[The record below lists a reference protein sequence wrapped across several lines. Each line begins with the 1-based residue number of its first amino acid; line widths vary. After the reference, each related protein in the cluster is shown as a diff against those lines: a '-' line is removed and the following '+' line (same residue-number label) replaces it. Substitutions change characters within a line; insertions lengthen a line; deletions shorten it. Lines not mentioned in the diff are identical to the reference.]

1 MASVLNT
8 NMPSIN
14 TQRKLSKA
22 QSALDKSLER
32 LSSGLRINT
41 ARDDAAGLAISE
53 RMTAQVRG
61 LTVAT
66 RNANDGVSMAQTA
79 EGALAEM
86 GDILQRIRE
95 LAVQS
100 ANATNS
106 AGDRKS
112 LNDEVNQL
120 VAELNR
126 FANTTEFNGMKLL
139 NGDDPV
145 SAFHV
150 GANSNQTIVAT
161 TTDFR
166 TNKYGSYQIGNATV
180 TSATGP
186 TAAGK
191 GVSISNAVAGK
202 PADGSLQVTGTA
214 VSKDGIMTLNGPN
227 ASGSVSLTVSDSA
240 ADIASKINNQDL
252 TGIKATA
259 KTETMIGFSNGDY
272 TIEISTTNAT
282 SNSAN
287 TATATISFSV
297 PKIGG
302 DTIGSSAEALTD
314 AVNAFNEQSSKTG
327 ITAKLND
334 AKTGIILEN
343 DEGKNINV
351 TLKSTNTIYM
361 GNASNGSAPAV
372 SVKGSTT
379 GTTFTAAGQVT
390 LDSARSYS
398 VTLAASM
405 NIQAGVL
412 SGGSMG
418 NSTAATTYGST
429 LQRVDSLDITTIK
442 GANDA
447 IHICDSAIDAVNA
460 QRAKYGALQNRFEH
474 TISNL
479 QTSHENVS
487 AARSRIQDADYAAET
502 AALSRNQVLQQAA
515 TSMLTQ
521 ANNLPQNI
529 LTLLG

>member
-8 NMPSIN
+8 NMPSLN
-14 TQRKLSKA
+14 TQRHLAKA
-22 QSALDKSLER
+22 QNNLNNSLQR

-41 ARDDAAGLAISE
+41 AKDDAAGLAISQ
-53 RMTAQVRG
+53 RMTAQIRG
-61 LTVAT
+61 LNVAQ

-79 EGALAEM
+79 EGALSEM
-86 GDILQRIRE
+86 GDILQRVRE

-139 NGDDPV
+139 NGDNSV
-145 SAFHV
+145 AAFQI
-150 GANSNQTIVAT
+150 GANANQTITAT

-166 TNKYGSYQIGNATV
+166 TSKYGSYQVGNAT
-180 TSATGP
+180 ATAAGA
-186 TAAGK
+186 TAGK
-191 GVSISNAVAGK
+191 GVSISNAVTSTTANV
-202 PADGSLQVTGTA
+202 SSNLQVTGAA
-214 VSKDGIMTLNGPN
+214 VSVAGTMTLNGPN
-227 ASGSVSLTVSDSA
+227 ASGSVSLSVSDSA
-240 ADIASKINNQDL
+240 ADIASKINSQDL

-259 KTETMIGFSNGDY
+259 KTETMIGFTTGDY

-390 LDSARSYS
+390 LDASRSYS
-398 VTLAASM
+398 VNLAASM

-418 NSTAATTYGST
+418 GGSSVATYGST
-429 LQRVDSLDITTIK
+429 LQRVDSLDITTVK

-447 IHICDSAIDAVNA
+447 IHIVDQAIDSVNA
-460 QRAKYGALQNRFEH
+460 QRAKYGALQNRFES

-479 QTSHENVS
+479 ATSSENVS
-487 AARSRIQDADYAAET
+487 AARSRIQDTDFASET
-502 AALSRNQVLQQAA
+502 ANLSRSQVLQQAA
-515 TSMLTQ
+515 TSMLAQ
-521 ANNLPQNI
+521 ANQLPNNV

>member
-8 NMPSIN
+8 NMPSLN
-14 TQRKLSKA
+14 TQRHLAKA
-22 QSALDKSLER
+22 QNNLNNSLQR

-41 ARDDAAGLAISE
+41 AKDDAAGLAISQ
-53 RMTAQVRG
+53 RMTAQIRG
-61 LTVAT
+61 LNVAQ

-79 EGALAEM
+79 EGALSEM
-86 GDILQRIRE
+86 GDILQRVRE

-139 NGDDPV
+139 NGDNSV
-145 SAFHV
+145 AAFQI
-150 GANSNQTIVAT
+150 GANANQTITAT

-166 TNKYGSYQIGNATV
+166 TNKYGSYQVGNATA
-180 TSATGP
+180 TSSGAT
-186 TAAGK
+186 AGK
-191 GVSISNAVAGK
+191 GVSISNAVNGD
-202 PADGSLQVTGTA
+202 PSSSLQVTGAA
-214 VSKDGIMTLNGPN
+214 VSAAGTMTLNGPN
-227 ASGSVSLTVSDSA
+227 ASGSVSLTASDSA
-240 ADIASKINNQDL
+240 ADIASKINSQDL

-259 KTETMIGFSNGDY
+259 RTETMIGFTTGNY

-282 SNSAN
+282 STSAN
-287 TATATISFSV
+287 TETAKISFTI
-297 PKIGG
+297 PEIGGAKIGN
-302 DTIGSSAEALTD
+302 SAEALTD

-334 AKTGIILEN
+334 SKTAIILEN

-351 TLKSTNTIYM
+351 TLKSTANTIYM
-361 GNASNGSAPAV
+361 GNQSTGVSAAISASGA
-372 SVKGSTT
+372 K
-379 GTTFTAAGQVT
+379 TFTAAGQVT
-390 LDSARSYS
+390 LDASRSYS
-398 VTLAASM
+398 VATSTGLKV
-405 NIQAGVL
+405 QAGVL
-412 SGGSMG
+412 SGGSAG
-418 NSTAATTYGST
+418 GGATIASE
-429 LQRVDSLDITTIK
+429 LQRVDSLDITTVK

-447 IHICDSAIDAVNA
+447 IHIVDQAIDSVNA
-460 QRAKYGALQNRFEH
+460 QRAKYGALQNRFES

-479 QTSHENVS
+479 ATSSENVS
-487 AARSRIQDADYAAET
+487 AARSRIQDTDFASET
-502 AALSRNQVLQQAA
+502 ANLSRSQVLQQAA
-515 TSMLTQ
+515 TSMLAQ
-521 ANNLPQNI
+521 ANQLPNNV

>member
-180 TSATGP
+180 TAANAG
-186 TAAGK
+186 AGK
-191 GVSISNAVAGK
+191 GVSISNAVAGTN
-202 PADGSLQVTGTA
+202 AAANSSIQVTGAA
-214 VSKDGIMTLNGPN
+214 VSKPGKMTLNGPN
-227 ASGSVSLTVSDSA
+227 ASGSVELTTADSA
-240 ADIASKINNQDL
+240 ADIASKINSQDL

-259 KTETMIGFSNGDY
+259 RTETMIGFTTGDY

-287 TATATISFSV
+287 TETATISFSV
-297 PKIGG
+297 PKIGNS
-302 DTIGSSAEALTD
+302 DIGQSAEALTD

-351 TLKSTNTIYM
+351 TLKSSNTIYM
-361 GNASNGSAPAV
+361 GNASNGSAAAV
-372 SVKGSTT
+372 SLAGTT
-379 GTTFTAAGQVT
+379 SGKTFTAAGQVT
-390 LDSARSYS
+390 LDSSRSYS
-398 VTLAASM
+398 VNLAASV

-418 NSTAATTYGST
+418 STSVTTYGST
-429 LQRVDSLDITTIK
+429 LQRVDSLDITTVK

-447 IHICDSAIDAVNA
+447 IHIVDQAIDSVNA
-460 QRAKYGALQNRFEH
+460 QRAKYGALQNRFES

-479 QTSHENVS
+479 ATSSENVS
-487 AARSRIQDADYAAET
+487 AARSRIQDTDFASET
-502 AALSRNQVLQQAA
+502 ANLSRSQVLQQAA
-515 TSMLTQ
+515 TSMLAQ
-521 ANNLPQNI
+521 ANQLPNNV

>member
-8 NMPSIN
+8 NMPSLN
-14 TQRKLSKA
+14 TQRHLAKA
-22 QSALDKSLER
+22 QNNLNNSLQR

-41 ARDDAAGLAISE
+41 AKDDAAGLAISQ
-53 RMTAQVRG
+53 RMTAQIRG
-61 LTVAT
+61 LNVAQ

-79 EGALAEM
+79 EGALSEM
-86 GDILQRIRE
+86 GDILQRVRE

-139 NGDDPV
+139 NGDNSV
-145 SAFHV
+145 AAFQI
-150 GANSNQTIVAT
+150 GANANQTITAT

-166 TNKYGSYQIGNATV
+166 TNKYGSYQVGNATV
-180 TSATGP
+180 TAGTGV
-186 TAAGK
+186 GK
-191 GVSISNAVAGK
+191 GVSISNAVTGA
-202 PADGSLQVTGTA
+202 PSSSLQVTGAA
-214 VSKDGIMTLNGPN
+214 VSAAGTMTLNGPN
-227 ASGSVSLTVSDSA
+227 ASGTVSLTVSDSA
-240 ADIASKINNQDL
+240 ADIASKINSQDL

-259 KTETMIGFSNGDY
+259 RTETMIGFSSTGDY
-272 TIEISTTNAT
+272 TIDISTTNAT

-287 TATATISFSV
+287 TETATISFSV
-297 PKIGG
+297 RG
-302 DTIGSSAEALTD
+302 TLSSAEALTD

-351 TLKSTNTIYM
+351 TLKSTNTIHM
-361 GNASNGSAPAV
+361 GNTADGASAV
-372 SVKGSTT
+372 SVAGTT
-379 GTTFTAAGQVT
+379 SGKTFTAAGQVT
-390 LDSARSYS
+390 LDASRSYS
-398 VTLAASM
+398 ITKDTSAA
-405 NIQAGVL
+405 IQAGVL
-412 SGGSMG
+412 SGGSI
-418 NSTAATTYGST
+418 AATDKLIGSE
-429 LQRVDSLDITTIK
+429 LQRVDSLDITTVK

-447 IHICDSAIDAVNA
+447 IHIVDQAIDSVNA
-460 QRAKYGALQNRFEH
+460 QRAKYGALQNRFES

-479 QTSHENVS
+479 ATSSENVS
-487 AARSRIQDADYAAET
+487 AARSRIQDTDFASET
-502 AALSRNQVLQQAA
+502 ANLSRSQVLQQAA
-515 TSMLTQ
+515 TSMLAQ
-521 ANNLPQNI
+521 ANQLPNNV

>member
-8 NMPSIN
+8 NMPSLN
-14 TQRKLSKA
+14 TQRHLAKA
-22 QSALDKSLER
+22 QNNLNNSLQR

-41 ARDDAAGLAISE
+41 AKDDAAGLAISQ
-53 RMTAQVRG
+53 RMTAQIRG
-61 LTVAT
+61 LNVAQ

-79 EGALAEM
+79 EGALSEM
-86 GDILQRIRE
+86 GDILQRVRE

-139 NGDDPV
+139 NGDNSV
-145 SAFHV
+145 AAFQI
-150 GANSNQTIVAT
+150 GANANQTITAT

-166 TNKYGSYQIGNATV
+166 TNKYGSYQVGNATV
-180 TSATGP
+180 TSSGAT
-186 TAAGK
+186 AGK
-191 GVSISNAVAGK
+191 GVSISNAVSGSASS
-202 PADGSLQVTGTA
+202 SLQVTGAA
-214 VSKDGIMTLNGPN
+214 VSVGGTMTLNGPN
-227 ASGSVSLTVSDSA
+227 ASGTVSLTVSDSA
-240 ADIASKINNQDL
+240 ADIASKINSQDL

-259 KTETMIGFSNGDY
+259 RTETMIGFSTGDY
-272 TIEISTTNAT
+272 TIEISTTNAN

-287 TATATISFSV
+287 TETATISFSV
-297 PKIGG
+297 LGTPGV
-302 DTIGSSAEALTD
+302 GSSAEALTD

-351 TLKSTNTIYM
+351 TLKSSNTIYM
-361 GNASNGSAPAV
+361 GNASNGSAAV
-372 SVKGSTT
+372 INGAGTT
-379 GTTFTAAGQVT
+379 SGKTFTAAGQVT
-390 LDSARSYS
+390 LDSSRSYS
-398 VTLAASM
+398 VNLAASI
-405 NIQAGVL
+405 NVQAGVL

-418 NSTAATTYGST
+418 GNAATTYGST
-429 LQRVDSLDITTIK
+429 LQRVDSLDITTVK

-447 IHICDSAIDAVNA
+447 IHIVDQAIDSVNA
-460 QRAKYGALQNRFEH
+460 QRAKYGALQNRFES

-479 QTSHENVS
+479 ATSSENVS
-487 AARSRIQDADYAAET
+487 AARSRIQDTDFASET
-502 AALSRNQVLQQAA
+502 ANLSRSQVLQQAA
-515 TSMLTQ
+515 TSMLAQ
-521 ANNLPQNI
+521 ANQLPNNV

>member
-8 NMPSIN
+8 NMPSLN
-14 TQRKLSKA
+14 TQRQLAKA
-22 QSALDKSLER
+22 QNNLNNSLQR

-41 ARDDAAGLAISE
+41 AKDDAAGLAISQ
-53 RMTAQVRG
+53 RMTAQIRG
-61 LTVAT
+61 LNVAQ

-79 EGALAEM
+79 EGALSEM
-86 GDILQRIRE
+86 GDILQRVRE

-126 FANTTEFNGMKLL
+126 FANTTEFNGTKLL
-139 NGDDPV
+139 NGDNSV
-145 SAFHV
+145 AAFQI
-150 GANSNQTIVAT
+150 GANANQTITAT

-166 TNKYGSYQIGNATV
+166 TNKYGSYQVGNAT
-180 TSATGP
+180 ATAAGA
-186 TAAGK
+186 TAGK
-191 GVSISNAVAGK
+191 GVSISNAVTGA
-202 PADGSLQVTGTA
+202 PSSSLQVTGAA
-214 VSKDGIMTLNGPN
+214 VSKEGTMTLNGPN

-240 ADIASKINNQDL
+240 ADIASKINSQDL
-252 TGIKATA
+252 TGVKATA
-259 KTETMIGFSNGDY
+259 RTETMINFTTGNYVID
-272 TIEISTTNAT
+272 ISTTNAT
-282 SNSAN
+282 SNSSN
-287 TATATISFSV
+287 TAVESISFEVKGTAS
-297 PKIGG
+297 
-302 DTIGSSAEALTD
+302 TAEALTD

-327 ITAKLND
+327 ITAKLNES
-334 AKTGIILEN
+334 KTAIILEN

-361 GNASNGSAPAV
+361 GNASNGSAAAV
-372 SVKGSTT
+372 SVQGTTT
-379 GTTFTAAGQVT
+379 GKTFTAAGQVT
-390 LDSARSYS
+390 LDASRSYS
-398 VTLAASM
+398 FDLAAST

-418 NSTAATTYGST
+418 GTSATTYGST
-429 LQRVDSLDITTIK
+429 LQRVDSLDITTVK

-447 IHICDSAIDAVNA
+447 IHIVDQAIDSVNA
-460 QRAKYGALQNRFEH
+460 QRAKYGALQNRFES

-479 QTSHENVS
+479 ATSSENVS
-487 AARSRIQDADYAAET
+487 AARSRIQDTDFASET
-502 AALSRNQVLQQAA
+502 ANLSRSQVLQQAA
-515 TSMLTQ
+515 TSMLAQ
-521 ANNLPQNI
+521 ANQLPNNV

>member
-8 NMPSIN
+8 NMPSLN
-14 TQRKLSKA
+14 TQRHLAKA
-22 QSALDKSLER
+22 QNNLNNSLQR

-41 ARDDAAGLAISE
+41 AKDDAAGLAISQ
-53 RMTAQVRG
+53 RMTAQIRG
-61 LTVAT
+61 LNVAQ

-79 EGALAEM
+79 EGALSEM
-86 GDILQRIRE
+86 GDILQRVRE

-139 NGDDPV
+139 NGDNSV
-145 SAFHV
+145 AAFQI
-150 GANSNQTIVAT
+150 GANANQTITAT

-166 TNKYGSYQIGNATV
+166 TNKYGSYQVGNAT
-180 TSATGP
+180 ATAAG
-186 TAAGK
+186 AGAGK
-191 GVSISNAVAGK
+191 GVSISNAVTGA
-202 PADGSLQVTGTA
+202 PSSSLQVTGAA
-214 VSKDGIMTLNGPN
+214 VSVGGTMTLNGPN
-227 ASGSVSLTVSDSA
+227 ASGTVSLTTADSA
-240 ADIASKINNQDL
+240 ADIASKINSQDL

-259 KTETMIGFSNGDY
+259 RTETMIGFTTGDY

-287 TATATISFSV
+287 TETATISFSV
-297 PKIGG
+297 LGTP
-302 DTIGSSAEALTD
+302 SSAEALTD

-334 AKTGIILEN
+334 AKTAIILEN

-361 GNASNGSAPAV
+361 GNKSDGNASAI
-372 SVKGSTT
+372 SVQGSTT
-379 GTTFTAAGQVT
+379 GKTFTAAGQVT
-390 LDSARSYS
+390 LDSSRSYS
-398 VTLAASM
+398 LTLAAST
-405 NIQAGVL
+405 NIQTGVL
-412 SGGSMG
+412 GDSAMTAGS
-418 NSTAATTYGST
+418 SATTYGST
-429 LQRVDSLDITTIK
+429 LQRVDSLDITTVK

-447 IHICDSAIDAVNA
+447 IHIVDQAIDSVNA
-460 QRAKYGALQNRFEH
+460 QRAKYGALQNRFES

-479 QTSHENVS
+479 ATSSENVS
-487 AARSRIQDADYAAET
+487 AARSRIQDTDFASET
-502 AALSRNQVLQQAA
+502 ANLSRSQVLQQAA
-515 TSMLTQ
+515 TSMLAQ
-521 ANNLPQNI
+521 ANQLPNNV

>member
-166 TNKYGSYQIGNATV
+166 TDKYGSYQIGNATV
-180 TSATGP
+180 TAAAGATDV
-186 TAAGK
+186 GK
-191 GVSISNAVAGK
+191 GVSISNAVAGSS
-202 PADGSLQVTGTA
+202 DLLQVTGAA
-214 VSKDGIMTLNGPN
+214 VSKPGVMTLNGPN
-227 ASGSVSLTVSDSA
+227 ASGSVSLTTADSA
-240 ADIASKINNQDL
+240 ADIASKINSQDL

-259 KTETMIGFSNGDY
+259 RTETMIGFTTGNY

-282 SNSAN
+282 STSAN
-287 TATATISFSV
+287 TETAKISFTI
-297 PKIGG
+297 PEIGGAKIGN
-302 DTIGSSAEALTD
+302 SAEALTD

-334 AKTGIILEN
+334 AKTAIILEN

-351 TLKSTNTIYM
+351 TFQGGNTIYM
-361 GNASNGSAPAV
+361 GNASTGQSALV
-372 SVKGSTT
+372 VKDSAAK
-379 GTTFTAAGQVT
+379 TFTAAGQVT

-412 SGGSMG
+412 GDGAI
-418 NSTAATTYGST
+418 TAGTYGAT

>member
-8 NMPSIN
+8 NMPSLN
-14 TQRKLSKA
+14 TQRHLAKA
-22 QSALDKSLER
+22 QNNLNNSLQR

-41 ARDDAAGLAISE
+41 AKDDAAGLAISQ
-53 RMTAQVRG
+53 RMTAQIRG
-61 LTVAT
+61 LNVAQ

-79 EGALAEM
+79 EGALSEM
-86 GDILQRIRE
+86 GDILQRVRE

-139 NGDDPV
+139 NGDNSV
-145 SAFHV
+145 AAFQI
-150 GANSNQTIVAT
+150 GANANQTITAT

-166 TNKYGSYQIGNATV
+166 TNKYGSYQIGNATA
-180 TSATGP
+180 TSSGAT
-186 TAAGK
+186 AGK
-191 GVSISNAVAGK
+191 GVSISNAVNGATSS
-202 PADGSLQVTGTA
+202 SLQVTGAA
-214 VSKDGIMTLNGPN
+214 VSVAGTMTLNGPN

-240 ADIASKINNQDL
+240 ADIASKINSQDL

-259 KTETMIGFSNGDY
+259 RTETMIGFSTGDY

-297 PKIGG
+297 FGTPN
-302 DTIGSSAEALTD
+302 IGSSAEALTD

-351 TLKSTNTIYM
+351 TLKSSNTIYM

-372 SVKGSTT
+372 SVAGSTS
-379 GTTFTAAGQVT
+379 GKTFTAAGQVT
-390 LDSARSYS
+390 LDSSRSYS
-398 VTLAASM
+398 VNLAASI
-405 NIQAGVL
+405 NVQAGVL

-418 NSTAATTYGST
+418 GNAATTYGST
-429 LQRVDSLDITTIK
+429 LQRVDSLDITTVK

-447 IHICDSAIDAVNA
+447 IHIVDQAIDSVNA
-460 QRAKYGALQNRFEH
+460 QRAKYGALQNRFES

-479 QTSHENVS
+479 ATSSENVS
-487 AARSRIQDADYAAET
+487 AARSRIQDTDFASET
-502 AALSRNQVLQQAA
+502 ANLSRSQVLQQAA
-515 TSMLTQ
+515 TSMLAQ
-521 ANNLPQNI
+521 ANQLPNNV

>member
-240 ADIASKINNQDL
+240 ADIASKINSQDL

-259 KTETMIGFSNGDY
+259 RTETMIGFSTGDY

-282 SNSAN
+282 STSAN
-287 TATATISFSV
+287 TATAKISFSV
-297 PKIGG
+297 PLIGK
-302 DTIGSSAEALTD
+302 DSVGSSAEALTD

-334 AKTGIILEN
+334 AKTAIILEN

-351 TLKSTNTIYM
+351 TFQGGNTIYM
-361 GNASNGSAPAV
+361 GNVSTGQAEVVKASTA
-372 SVKGSTT
+372 K
-379 GTTFTAAGQVT
+379 TFTAAGQVT

-398 VTLAASM
+398 LTLATSM

>member
-8 NMPSIN
+8 NMPSLN
-14 TQRKLSKA
+14 TQRHLAKA
-22 QSALDKSLER
+22 QNNLNNSLQR

-41 ARDDAAGLAISE
+41 AKDDAAGLAISQ
-53 RMTAQVRG
+53 RMTAQIRG
-61 LTVAT
+61 LNVAQ

-79 EGALAEM
+79 EGALSEM
-86 GDILQRIRE
+86 GDILQRVRE

-139 NGDDPV
+139 NGDNSV
-145 SAFHV
+145 AAFQI
-150 GANSNQTIVAT
+150 GANANQTITAT

-166 TNKYGSYQIGNATV
+166 TNKYGSYQVGNAT
-180 TSATGP
+180 ATAAGA
-186 TAAGK
+186 TAGK
-191 GVSISNAVAGK
+191 GVSISNAVTGATSS
-202 PADGSLQVTGTA
+202 SLQVTGA
-214 VSKDGIMTLNGPN
+214 VVSAAGTMTLNGPN

-240 ADIASKINNQDL
+240 
-252 TGIKATA
+252 ATA

-297 PKIGG
+297 PKIGA
-302 DTIGSSAEALTD
+302 DAVGSSAEALTD

-334 AKTGIILEN
+334 AKTAIILEN

-372 SVKGSTT
+372 SVAGTTT
-379 GTTFTAAGQVT
+379 GKTFTAAGQVT
-390 LDSARSYS
+390 LDASRSYS
-398 VTLAASM
+398 ITKDTSAA
-405 NIQAGVL
+405 IQAGVL
-412 SGGSMG
+412 SGGSI
-418 NSTAATTYGST
+418 AATDKLIGST
-429 LQRVDSLDITTIK
+429 LQRVDSLDITTVK

-447 IHICDSAIDAVNA
+447 IHIVDQAIDSVNA
-460 QRAKYGALQNRFEH
+460 QRAKYGALQNRFES

-479 QTSHENVS
+479 ATSSENVS
-487 AARSRIQDADYAAET
+487 AARSRIQDTDFASET
-502 AALSRNQVLQQAA
+502 ANLSRSQVLQQAA
-515 TSMLTQ
+515 TSMLAQ
-521 ANNLPQNI
+521 ANQLPNNV

>member
-8 NMPSIN
+8 NMPSLN
-14 TQRKLSKA
+14 TQRHLAKA
-22 QSALDKSLER
+22 QNNLNNSLQR

-41 ARDDAAGLAISE
+41 AKDDAAGLAISQ
-53 RMTAQVRG
+53 RMTAQIRG
-61 LTVAT
+61 LNVAQ

-79 EGALAEM
+79 EGALSEM
-86 GDILQRIRE
+86 GDILQRVRE

-139 NGDDPV
+139 NGDNSV
-145 SAFHV
+145 AAFQI
-150 GANSNQTIVAT
+150 GANANQTITAT

-166 TNKYGSYQIGNATV
+166 TNKYGSYQIGNATA
-180 TSATGP
+180 TSSGAT
-186 TAAGK
+186 AGK
-191 GVSISNAVAGK
+191 GVSISNAVNGATSS
-202 PADGSLQVTGTA
+202 SLQVTGAA
-214 VSKDGIMTLNGPN
+214 VSVAGTMTLNGPN

-240 ADIASKINNQDL
+240 ADIASKINSQDL

-259 KTETMIGFSNGDY
+259 RTETMIGFSTGDY

-287 TATATISFSV
+287 TETATISFSV
-297 PKIGG
+297 FGTPN
-302 DTIGSSAEALTD
+302 IGSSAEALTD

-351 TLKSTNTIYM
+351 TLKSSNTIYM

-372 SVKGSTT
+372 SVAGSTS
-379 GTTFTAAGQVT
+379 GKTFTAAGQVT
-390 LDSARSYS
+390 LDSSRSYS
-398 VTLAASM
+398 VNLAASI
-405 NIQAGVL
+405 NVQAGVL

-418 NSTAATTYGST
+418 GNAATTYGST
-429 LQRVDSLDITTIK
+429 LQRVDSLDITTVK

-447 IHICDSAIDAVNA
+447 IHIVDQAIDSVNA
-460 QRAKYGALQNRFEH
+460 QRAKYGALQNRFES

-479 QTSHENVS
+479 ATSSENVS
-487 AARSRIQDADYAAET
+487 AARSRIQDTDFASET
-502 AALSRNQVLQQAA
+502 ANLSRSQVLQQAA
-515 TSMLTQ
+515 TSMLAQ
-521 ANNLPQNI
+521 ANQLPNNV

>member
-8 NMPSIN
+8 NMPSLN
-14 TQRKLSKA
+14 TQRHLAKA
-22 QSALDKSLER
+22 QNNLNNSLQR

-41 ARDDAAGLAISE
+41 AKDDAAGLAISQ
-53 RMTAQVRG
+53 RMTAQIRG
-61 LTVAT
+61 LNVAQ

-79 EGALAEM
+79 EGALSEM
-86 GDILQRIRE
+86 GDILQRVRE

-139 NGDDPV
+139 NGDNSV
-145 SAFHV
+145 AAFQI
-150 GANSNQTIVAT
+150 GANANQTITAT

-166 TNKYGSYQIGNATV
+166 TNKYGSYQVGNATV
-180 TSATGP
+180 TSSGAT
-186 TAAGK
+186 AGK
-191 GVSISNAVAGK
+191 GVSISNAVASS
-202 PADGSLQVTGTA
+202 ASLQVTGAA
-214 VSKDGIMTLNGPN
+214 VSAAGTMTLNGPN
-227 ASGSVSLTVSDSA
+227 ASGSVSLTASDSA
-240 ADIASKINNQDL
+240 ADIASKINSQDL

-259 KTETMIGFSNGDY
+259 RTETMIGFTNGDY

-287 TATATISFSV
+287 TETATISFSV
-297 PKIGG
+297 PVIGK
-302 DTIGSSAEALTD
+302 DPVGSSAEALTD

-334 AKTGIILEN
+334 TKTGIILEN

-351 TLKSTNTIYM
+351 TLKNTNTIYM
-361 GNASNGSAPAV
+361 GNVSTGQAAAV
-372 SVKGSTT
+372 SLAGTT
-379 GTTFTAAGQVT
+379 SGKTFTAAGQVT
-390 LDSARSYS
+390 LDSSRSYS
-398 VTLAASM
+398 VATSSGLKV
-405 NIQAGVL
+405 QAGVL
-412 SGGSMG
+412 SGGSTG
-418 NSTAATTYGST
+418 TGAIIASE
-429 LQRVDSLDITTIK
+429 LQRVDSLDITTVK

-447 IHICDSAIDAVNA
+447 IHIVDQAIDSVNA
-460 QRAKYGALQNRFEH
+460 QRAKYGALQNRFES

-479 QTSHENVS
+479 ATSSENVS
-487 AARSRIQDADYAAET
+487 AARSRIQDTDFASET
-502 AALSRNQVLQQAA
+502 ANLSRSQVLQQAA
-515 TSMLTQ
+515 TSMLAQ
-521 ANNLPQNI
+521 ANQLPNNV

>member
-8 NMPSIN
+8 NMPSLN
-14 TQRKLSKA
+14 TQRHLAKA
-22 QSALDKSLER
+22 QNNLNNSLQR

-41 ARDDAAGLAISE
+41 AKDDAAGLAISQ
-53 RMTAQVRG
+53 RMTAQIRG
-61 LTVAT
+61 LNVAQ

-79 EGALAEM
+79 EGALSEM
-86 GDILQRIRE
+86 GDILQRVRE

-139 NGDDPV
+139 NGDNSV
-145 SAFHV
+145 AAFQI
-150 GANSNQTIVAT
+150 GANANQTITAT

-166 TNKYGSYQIGNATV
+166 TNKYGSYQVGNAT
-180 TSATGP
+180 ATAAAA
-186 TAAGK
+186 TAGK
-191 GVSISNAVAGK
+191 GVSISHAVAGSTSS
-202 PADGSLQVTGTA
+202 SLQVTGAA
-214 VSKDGIMTLNGPN
+214 VSAAGTMTLNGPN
-227 ASGSVSLTVSDSA
+227 ASGSVSLSVSDSA
-240 ADIASKINNQDL
+240 ADIASKINSQDL

-259 KTETMIGFSNGDY
+259 RTETMIGFTTGDY
-272 TIEISTTNAT
+272 VVEISTTNAT

-287 TATATISFSV
+287 TETATISFSV
-297 PKIGG
+297 FGTPGV
-302 DTIGSSAEALTD
+302 GSSAEALTD

-351 TLKSTNTIYM
+351 TLKSSNTIYM

-372 SVKGSTT
+372 SVAGTT
-379 GTTFTAAGQVT
+379 SGKTFTAAGQVT
-390 LDSARSYS
+390 LDASRSYS
-398 VTLAASM
+398 ITKDTSAV
-405 NIQAGVL
+405 IQAGVL
-412 SGGSMG
+412 SGGSI
-418 NSTAATTYGST
+418 AATDKVIGST
-429 LQRVDSLDITTIK
+429 LQRVDSLDITTVK

-447 IHICDSAIDAVNA
+447 IHIVDQAIDSVNA
-460 QRAKYGALQNRFEH
+460 QRAKYGALQNRFES

-479 QTSHENVS
+479 ATSSENVS
-487 AARSRIQDADYAAET
+487 AARSRIQDTDFASET
-502 AALSRNQVLQQAA
+502 ANLSRSQVLQQAA
-515 TSMLTQ
+515 TSMLAQ
-521 ANNLPQNI
+521 ANQLPNNV

>member
-8 NMPSIN
+8 NMPSLN
-14 TQRKLSKA
+14 TQRHLAKA
-22 QSALDKSLER
+22 QNNLNNSLQR

-41 ARDDAAGLAISE
+41 AKDDAAGLAISQ
-53 RMTAQVRG
+53 RMTAQIRG
-61 LTVAT
+61 LNVAQ

-79 EGALAEM
+79 EGALSEM
-86 GDILQRIRE
+86 GDILQRVRE

-139 NGDDPV
+139 NGDNSV
-145 SAFHV
+145 AAFQI
-150 GANSNQTIVAT
+150 GANANQTITAT

-166 TNKYGSYQIGNATV
+166 TNKYGSYQVGNATV
-180 TSATGP
+180 TSSGAT
-186 TAAGK
+186 AGK
-191 GVSISNAVAGK
+191 GVSISNAVTGA
-202 PADGSLQVTGTA
+202 SSLLQVTGAA
-214 VSKDGIMTLNGPN
+214 VSKEGIMTLNGPN

-240 ADIASKINNQDL
+240 ADIASKINSQDL

-259 KTETMIGFSNGDY
+259 RTETMIGFSTGDY
-272 TIEISTTNAT
+272 VIEISTTNAT
-282 SNSAN
+282 STSAN
-287 TATATISFSV
+287 TETAKISFSV
-297 PKIGG
+297 PKIGT
-302 DTIGSSAEALTD
+302 DAIGSSAEALTD

-334 AKTGIILEN
+334 AKTAIILEN

-351 TLKSTNTIYM
+351 TFQGSNTIYM
-361 GNASNGSAPAV
+361 GNASTGYSA
-372 SVKGSTT
+372 SVNASSAK
-379 GTTFTAAGQVT
+379 TFTAAGQVT
-390 LDSARSYS
+390 LDASRSYS
-398 VTLAASM
+398 IATSSSLNV
-405 NIQAGVL
+405 QAGVL
-412 SGGSMG
+412 SGGSTG
-418 NSTAATTYGST
+418 TGAIIASE
-429 LQRVDSLDITTIK
+429 LQRVDSLDITTVK

-447 IHICDSAIDAVNA
+447 IHIVDQAIDSVNA
-460 QRAKYGALQNRFEH
+460 QRAKYGALQNRFES

-479 QTSHENVS
+479 ATSSENVS
-487 AARSRIQDADYAAET
+487 AARSRIQDTDFASET
-502 AALSRNQVLQQAA
+502 ANLSRSQVLQQAA
-515 TSMLTQ
+515 TSMLAQ
-521 ANNLPQNI
+521 ANQLPNNV

>member
-8 NMPSIN
+8 NMPSLN
-14 TQRKLSKA
+14 TQRHLAKA
-22 QSALDKSLER
+22 QNNLNNSLQR

-41 ARDDAAGLAISE
+41 AKDDAAGLAISQ
-53 RMTAQVRG
+53 RMTAQIRG
-61 LTVAT
+61 LNVAQ

-79 EGALAEM
+79 EGALSEM
-86 GDILQRIRE
+86 GDILQRVRE

-139 NGDDPV
+139 NGDNSV
-145 SAFHV
+145 AAFQI
-150 GANSNQTIVAT
+150 GANANQTITAT

-166 TNKYGSYQIGNATV
+166 TNKYGSYQVGNATV
-180 TSATGP
+180 TAGTGV
-186 TAAGK
+186 GK
-191 GVSISNAVAGK
+191 GVSISNAVTGATSS
-202 PADGSLQVTGTA
+202 SLQVTGA
-214 VSKDGIMTLNGPN
+214 VVSAAGTMTLNGPN
-227 ASGSVSLTVSDSA
+227 ASGTVALTVSDSA
-240 ADIASKINNQDL
+240 ADIASKINSQDL

-259 KTETMIGFSNGDY
+259 RTETMIGFSTGDY
-272 TIEISTTNAT
+272 TIDISTTNAT

-287 TATATISFSV
+287 TETATISFSV
-297 PKIGG
+297 RGTP
-302 DTIGSSAEALTD
+302 SSAEALTD

-351 TLKSTNTIYM
+351 TLKSTNTIHM
-361 GNASNGSAPAV
+361 GNTVDGSSAV
-372 SVKGSTT
+372 SVAGTTT
-379 GTTFTAAGQVT
+379 GKTFTAAGQVT
-390 LDSARSYS
+390 LDSSRSYS
-398 VTLAASM
+398 VNLAASI
-405 NIQAGVL
+405 NVQAGVL

-418 NSTAATTYGST
+418 GNAATTYGST
-429 LQRVDSLDITTIK
+429 LQRVDSLDITTVK

-447 IHICDSAIDAVNA
+447 IHIVDQAIDSVNA
-460 QRAKYGALQNRFEH
+460 QRAKYGALQNRFES

-479 QTSHENVS
+479 ATSSENVS
-487 AARSRIQDADYAAET
+487 AARSRIQDTDFASET
-502 AALSRNQVLQQAA
+502 ANLSRSQVLQQAA
-515 TSMLTQ
+515 TSMLAQ
-521 ANNLPQNI
+521 ANQLPNNV

>member
-8 NMPSIN
+8 NMPSLN
-14 TQRKLSKA
+14 TQRHLAKA
-22 QSALDKSLER
+22 QNNLNNSLQR

-41 ARDDAAGLAISE
+41 AKDDAAGLAISQ
-53 RMTAQVRG
+53 RMTAQIRG
-61 LTVAT
+61 LNVAQ

-79 EGALAEM
+79 EGALSEM
-86 GDILQRIRE
+86 GDILQRVRE

-139 NGDDPV
+139 NGDNSV
-145 SAFHV
+145 AAFQI
-150 GANSNQTIVAT
+150 GANANQTITAT

-166 TNKYGSYQIGNATV
+166 TNKYGSYQVGNSTAT
-180 TSATGP
+180 AGTG
-186 TAAGK
+186 AGK
-191 GVSISNAVAGK
+191 GVSISNAVSGTA
-202 PADGSLQVTGTA
+202 SSNLQVTGAA
-214 VSKDGIMTLNGPN
+214 VSVAGTMTLNGPN
-227 ASGSVSLTVSDSA
+227 ASGSVSLTTADSA

-259 KTETMIGFSNGDY
+259 RTETMIGFTTGDY

-351 TLKSTNTIYM
+351 TLKSTANTIYM
-361 GNASNGSAPAV
+361 GNQSTGATAAISAKGATNGA
-372 SVKGSTT
+372 
-379 GTTFTAAGQVT
+379 TFTAAGQVT
-390 LDSARSYS
+390 LDASRSYS
-398 VTLAASM
+398 VATSSGL
-405 NIQAGVL
+405 NVQAGVL
-412 SGGSMG
+412 SGGSTG
-418 NSTAATTYGST
+418 TGVTIGSE
-429 LQRVDSLDITTIK
+429 LQRVDSLDISTVK

-447 IHICDSAIDAVNA
+447 IHIVDQAIDSVNA
-460 QRAKYGALQNRFEH
+460 QRAKYGALQNRFES

-479 QTSHENVS
+479 ATSSENVS
-487 AARSRIQDADYAAET
+487 AARSRIQDTDFASET
-502 AALSRNQVLQQAA
+502 ANLSRSQVLQQAA
-515 TSMLTQ
+515 TSMLAQ
-521 ANNLPQNI
+521 ANQLPNNV

>member
-166 TNKYGSYQIGNATV
+166 TNKYGSYQIGNATA
-180 TSATGP
+180 TSSGAT
-186 TAAGK
+186 AGK

-240 ADIASKINNQDL
+240 ADIASKINSQDL

-287 TATATISFSV
+287 TETATISFSV
-297 PKIGG
+297 RGTP
-302 DTIGSSAEALTD
+302 SSAEALTD

-372 SVKGSTT
+372 SVAGTTT
-379 GTTFTAAGQVT
+379 GKTFTAAGQVT

-418 NSTAATTYGST
+418 AGTYGST

>member
-166 TNKYGSYQIGNATV
+166 TSKYGSYQLGNATV
-180 TSATGP
+180 T
-186 TAAGK
+186 AANAGVGK
-191 GVSISNAVAGK
+191 GVSISNAVTGATSS
-202 PADGSLQVTGTA
+202 SLQVTGA
-214 VSKDGIMTLNGPN
+214 VVSAAGTMTLNGPN
-227 ASGSVSLTVSDSA
+227 ASGTVALTVSDSA
-240 ADIASKINNQDL
+240 ADIASKINSQDL

-287 TATATISFSV
+287 TETATISFSV
-297 PKIGG
+297 FGTPN
-302 DTIGSSAEALTD
+302 IGSSAEALTD

-351 TLKSTNTIYM
+351 TLKSSNTIYM
-361 GNASNGSAPAV
+361 GNASNGSAAV
-372 SVKGSTT
+372 INGT
-379 GTTFTAAGQVT
+379 GTTSGKTFTAAGQVT
-390 LDSARSYS
+390 LDSSRSYS
-398 VTLAASM
+398 VNLAASV
-405 NIQAGVL
+405 NIQTGVL

-418 NSTAATTYGST
+418 GSSATTYGST
-429 LQRVDSLDITTIK
+429 LQRVDSLDITTVK

-447 IHICDSAIDAVNA
+447 IHIVDQAIDSVNA
-460 QRAKYGALQNRFEH
+460 QRAKYGALQNRFES

-479 QTSHENVS
+479 ATSSENVS
-487 AARSRIQDADYAAET
+487 AARSRIQDTDFASET
-502 AALSRNQVLQQAA
+502 ANLSRSQVLQQAA
-515 TSMLTQ
+515 TSMLAQ
-521 ANNLPQNI
+521 ANQLPNNV

>member
-8 NMPSIN
+8 NMPSLN
-14 TQRKLSKA
+14 TQRHLAKA
-22 QSALDKSLER
+22 QNNLNNSLQR

-41 ARDDAAGLAISE
+41 AKDDAAGLAISQ
-53 RMTAQVRG
+53 RMTAQIRG
-61 LTVAT
+61 LNVAQ

-79 EGALAEM
+79 EGALSEM
-86 GDILQRIRE
+86 GDILQRVRE

-139 NGDDPV
+139 NGDNSV
-145 SAFHV
+145 AAFQI
-150 GANSNQTIVAT
+150 GANANQTITAT

-166 TNKYGSYQIGNATV
+166 TNKYGSYQVGNATV
-180 TSATGP
+180 TSSGAT
-186 TAAGK
+186 AGK
-191 GVSISNAVAGK
+191 GVSISNAVSGSASS
-202 PADGSLQVTGTA
+202 SLQVTGAA
-214 VSKDGIMTLNGPN
+214 VSAAGTMTLNGPN
-227 ASGSVSLTVSDSA
+227 ASGTVSLTVSDSA
-240 ADIASKINNQDL
+240 ADIASKINSQDL

-259 KTETMIGFSNGDY
+259 KTETMIGFTTGDY

-297 PKIGG
+297 LGTPGV
-302 DTIGSSAEALTD
+302 GSSAEALTD

-351 TLKSTNTIYM
+351 TLKSSNTIYM
-361 GNASNGSAPAV
+361 GNASNGSAAV
-372 SVKGSTT
+372 INGTGSTS
-379 GTTFTAAGQVT
+379 GKTFTAAGQVT
-390 LDSARSYS
+390 LDSSRSYS
-398 VTLAASM
+398 VNLAASV
-405 NIQAGVL
+405 NIQTGVL

-418 NSTAATTYGST
+418 GSSATTYGST
-429 LQRVDSLDITTIK
+429 LQRVDSLDITTVK

-447 IHICDSAIDAVNA
+447 IHIVDQAIDSVNA
-460 QRAKYGALQNRFEH
+460 QRAKYGALQNRFES

-479 QTSHENVS
+479 ATSSENVS
-487 AARSRIQDADYAAET
+487 AARSRIQDTDFASET
-502 AALSRNQVLQQAA
+502 ANLSRSQVLQQAA
-515 TSMLTQ
+515 TSMLAQ
-521 ANNLPQNI
+521 ANQLPNNV

>member
-8 NMPSIN
+8 NMPSLN
-14 TQRKLSKA
+14 TQRHLAKA
-22 QSALDKSLER
+22 QNNLNNSLQR

-41 ARDDAAGLAISE
+41 AKDDAAGLAISQ
-53 RMTAQVRG
+53 RMTAQIRG
-61 LTVAT
+61 LNVAQ

-79 EGALAEM
+79 EGALSEM
-86 GDILQRIRE
+86 GDILQRVRE

-139 NGDDPV
+139 NGDNSV
-145 SAFHV
+145 AAFQI
-150 GANSNQTIVAT
+150 GANANQTITAT

-166 TNKYGSYQIGNATV
+166 TNKYGSYQVGNVTATAAG
-180 TSATGP
+180 AT
-186 TAAGK
+186 AGK
-191 GVSISNAVAGK
+191 GVSISNAVAGSTSS
-202 PADGSLQVTGTA
+202 SLQVTGAA
-214 VSKDGIMTLNGPN
+214 VSVAGTMTLNGPN
-227 ASGSVSLTVSDSA
+227 ASGSVELTVSDSA
-240 ADIASKINNQDL
+240 ADIASKINSQDL

-259 KTETMIGFSNGDY
+259 RTETMIGFSTGNY
-272 TIEISTTNAT
+272 VVEISTTNAT

-287 TATATISFSV
+287 TATAQISFSV
-297 PKIGG
+297 LGTPGV
-302 DTIGSSAEALTD
+302 GSSAEALTD

-334 AKTGIILEN
+334 AKTAIILEN

-351 TLKSTNTIYM
+351 TLKNSNTIYM
-361 GNASNGSAPAV
+361 GNASSGSAPAV
-372 SVKGSTT
+372 SLAVTT
-379 GTTFTAAGQVT
+379 SAKTFTAAGQVT
-390 LDSARSYS
+390 LDASRSYS
-398 VTLAASM
+398 LQTSSGI

-412 SGGSMG
+412 SGASIG
-418 NSTAATTYGST
+418 ATTIGSE
-429 LQRVDSLDITTIK
+429 LQRVDSLDITTVK

-447 IHICDSAIDAVNA
+447 IHIVDQAIDSVNA
-460 QRAKYGALQNRFEH
+460 QRAKYGALQNRFES

-479 QTSHENVS
+479 ATSSENVS
-487 AARSRIQDADYAAET
+487 AARSRIQDTDFASET
-502 AALSRNQVLQQAA
+502 ANLSRSQVLQQAA
-515 TSMLTQ
+515 TSMLAQ
-521 ANNLPQNI
+521 ANQLPNNV

>member
-8 NMPSIN
+8 NMPSLN
-14 TQRKLSKA
+14 TQRHLAKA
-22 QSALDKSLER
+22 QNNLNNSLQR

-41 ARDDAAGLAISE
+41 AKDDAAGLAISQ
-53 RMTAQVRG
+53 RMTAQIRG
-61 LTVAT
+61 LNVAQ

-79 EGALAEM
+79 EGALSEM
-86 GDILQRIRE
+86 GDILQRVRE

-139 NGDDPV
+139 NGDNSV
-145 SAFHV
+145 AAFQI
-150 GANSNQTIVAT
+150 GANANQTITAT

-166 TNKYGSYQIGNATV
+166 TNKYGSYQIGNATA
-180 TSATGP
+180 TSSGAT
-186 TAAGK
+186 AGK
-191 GVSISNAVAGK
+191 GVSISNAVNGATSS
-202 PADGSLQVTGTA
+202 SLQVTGAA
-214 VSKDGIMTLNGPN
+214 VSVAGTMTLNGPN

-240 ADIASKINNQDL
+240 ADIASKINSQDL

-259 KTETMIGFSNGDY
+259 RTETMIGFSTGDY

-287 TATATISFSV
+287 TETATISFSV
-297 PKIGG
+297 LGTPGV
-302 DTIGSSAEALTD
+302 GSSAEALTD

-351 TLKSTNTIYM
+351 TLKSTNIIYM
-361 GNASNGSAPAV
+361 GNASSGSAPAV
-372 SVKGSTT
+372 SVAGSTS
-379 GTTFTAAGQVT
+379 GKTFTAAGQVT
-390 LDSARSYS
+390 LDSSRSYS
-398 VTLAASM
+398 VNLAASI
-405 NIQAGVL
+405 NVQAGVL

-418 NSTAATTYGST
+418 GNAATTYGST
-429 LQRVDSLDITTIK
+429 LQRVDSLDITTVK

-447 IHICDSAIDAVNA
+447 IHIVDQAIDSVNA
-460 QRAKYGALQNRFEH
+460 QRAKYGALQNRFES

-479 QTSHENVS
+479 ATSSENVS
-487 AARSRIQDADYAAET
+487 AARSRIQDTDFASET
-502 AALSRNQVLQQAA
+502 ANLSRSQVLQQAA
-515 TSMLTQ
+515 TSMLAQ
-521 ANNLPQNI
+521 ANQLPNNV

>member
-8 NMPSIN
+8 NMPSLN
-14 TQRKLSKA
+14 TQRHLAKA
-22 QSALDKSLER
+22 QNNLNNSLQR

-41 ARDDAAGLAISE
+41 AKDDAAGLAISQ
-53 RMTAQVRG
+53 RMTAQIRG
-61 LTVAT
+61 LNVAQ

-79 EGALAEM
+79 EGALSEM
-86 GDILQRIRE
+86 GDILQRVRE

-139 NGDDPV
+139 NGDNSV
-145 SAFHV
+145 AAFQI
-150 GANSNQTIVAT
+150 GANANQTITAT

-166 TNKYGSYQIGNATV
+166 TNKYGSYQVGNATV
-180 TSATGP
+180 TAGTGV
-186 TAAGK
+186 GK
-191 GVSISNAVAGK
+191 GVSISNAVTGATSS
-202 PADGSLQVTGTA
+202 SLQVTGA
-214 VSKDGIMTLNGPN
+214 VVSAAGTMTLNGPN
-227 ASGSVSLTVSDSA
+227 ASGTVALTVSDSA
-240 ADIASKINNQDL
+240 ADIASKINSQDL

-259 KTETMIGFSNGDY
+259 RTETMIGFSNGDY

-287 TATATISFSV
+287 TETATISFSV
-297 PKIGG
+297 RGTP
-302 DTIGSSAEALTD
+302 SSAEALTD

-351 TLKSTNTIYM
+351 TLKSTNTIHM
-361 GNASNGSAPAV
+361 GNTVDGSSAV
-372 SVKGSTT
+372 SVAGTTT
-379 GTTFTAAGQVT
+379 GKTFTAAGQVT
-390 LDSARSYS
+390 LDSSRSYS
-398 VTLAASM
+398 VNLAASI
-405 NIQAGVL
+405 NVQAGVL

-418 NSTAATTYGST
+418 GNAATTYGST
-429 LQRVDSLDITTIK
+429 LQRVDSLDITTVK

-447 IHICDSAIDAVNA
+447 IHIVDQAIDSVNA
-460 QRAKYGALQNRFEH
+460 QRAKYGALQNRFES

-479 QTSHENVS
+479 ATSSENVS
-487 AARSRIQDADYAAET
+487 AARSRIQDTDFASET
-502 AALSRNQVLQQAA
+502 ANLSRSQVLQQAA
-515 TSMLTQ
+515 TSMLAQ
-521 ANNLPQNI
+521 ANQLPNNV

>member
-8 NMPSIN
+8 NMPSLN
-14 TQRKLSKA
+14 TQRHLAKA
-22 QSALDKSLER
+22 QNNLNNSLQR

-41 ARDDAAGLAISE
+41 AKDDAAGLAISQ
-53 RMTAQVRG
+53 RMTAQIRG
-61 LTVAT
+61 LNVAQ

-79 EGALAEM
+79 EGALSEM
-86 GDILQRIRE
+86 GDILQRVRE

-139 NGDDPV
+139 NGDNSV
-145 SAFHV
+145 AAFQI
-150 GANSNQTIVAT
+150 GANANQTITAT

-166 TNKYGSYQIGNATV
+166 TNKYGSYQVGNATV
-180 TSATGP
+180 TSSGAT
-186 TAAGK
+186 AGK
-191 GVSISNAVAGK
+191 GVSISNAVTGA
-202 PADGSLQVTGTA
+202 SSLLQVTGAA
-214 VSKDGIMTLNGPN
+214 VSKEGIMTLNGPN

-240 ADIASKINNQDL
+240 ADIASKINSQDL
-252 TGIKATA
+252 TGVKATA
-259 KTETMIGFSNGDY
+259 RTETMIGFSTGDY

-282 SNSAN
+282 STSAN
-287 TATATISFSV
+287 TETAKISFSV
-297 PKIGG
+297 PKIGT
-302 DTIGSSAEALTD
+302 DAIGSSAEALTD

-334 AKTGIILEN
+334 AKTAIILEN

-351 TLKSTNTIYM
+351 TFQGGNTIYM
-361 GNASNGSAPAV
+361 GNVSTGQSILDVSASSA
-372 SVKGSTT
+372 K
-379 GTTFTAAGQVT
+379 TFTAAGQVT

-398 VTLAASM
+398 VTLASSM

-418 NSTAATTYGST
+418 SDAAKTTYGAT

>member
-8 NMPSIN
+8 NMPSLN
-14 TQRKLSKA
+14 TQRHLAKA
-22 QSALDKSLER
+22 QNNLNNSLQR

-41 ARDDAAGLAISE
+41 AKDDAAGLAISQ
-53 RMTAQVRG
+53 RMTAQIRG
-61 LTVAT
+61 LNVAQ

-79 EGALAEM
+79 EGALSEM
-86 GDILQRIRE
+86 GDILQRVRE

-139 NGDDPV
+139 NGDNSV
-145 SAFHV
+145 AAFQI
-150 GANSNQTIVAT
+150 GANANQTITAT

-166 TNKYGSYQIGNATV
+166 TNKYGSYQIGNATA
-180 TSATGP
+180 TSSGAT
-186 TAAGK
+186 AGK
-191 GVSISNAVAGK
+191 GVSISNAVTGA
-202 PADGSLQVTGTA
+202 PSSSLQVTGAA
-214 VSKDGIMTLNGPN
+214 VSVAGTMTLNGPN
-227 ASGSVSLTVSDSA
+227 ASGTVSLTVSDSA
-240 ADIASKINNQDL
+240 ADIASKINSQDL

-272 TIEISTTNAT
+272 TIDISTTNAT

-351 TLKSTNTIYM
+351 TLKSSNTIYM

-372 SVKGSTT
+372 SVAGTTT
-379 GTTFTAAGQVT
+379 GKTFTAAGQVT
-390 LDSARSYS
+390 LDSSRSYS
-398 VTLAASM
+398 VNLASSI

-418 NSTAATTYGST
+418 SASVTTYGST
-429 LQRVDSLDITTIK
+429 LQRVDSLDITTVK

-447 IHICDSAIDAVNA
+447 IHIVDQAIDSVNA
-460 QRAKYGALQNRFEH
+460 QRAKYGALQNRFES

-479 QTSHENVS
+479 ATSSENVS
-487 AARSRIQDADYAAET
+487 AARSRIQDTDFASET
-502 AALSRNQVLQQAA
+502 ANLSRSQVLQQAA
-515 TSMLTQ
+515 TSMLAQ
-521 ANNLPQNI
+521 ANQLPNNV

>member
-8 NMPSIN
+8 NMPSLN
-14 TQRKLSKA
+14 TQRHLAKA
-22 QSALDKSLER
+22 QNNLNNSLQR

-41 ARDDAAGLAISE
+41 AKDDAAGLAISQ
-53 RMTAQVRG
+53 RMTAQIRG
-61 LTVAT
+61 LNVAQ

-79 EGALAEM
+79 EGALSEM
-86 GDILQRIRE
+86 GDILQRVRE

-139 NGDDPV
+139 NGDNSV
-145 SAFHV
+145 AAFQI
-150 GANSNQTIVAT
+150 GANANQTITAT

-166 TNKYGSYQIGNATV
+166 TNKYGSYQVGNSTAT
-180 TSATGP
+180 AGTG
-186 TAAGK
+186 AGK
-191 GVSISNAVAGK
+191 GVSISNAVSGA
-202 PADGSLQVTGTA
+202 ASSNLQVTGAA
-214 VSKDGIMTLNGPN
+214 VSAAGTMTLNGPN
-227 ASGSVSLTVSDSA
+227 ASGSVSLSVSDSA

-259 KTETMIGFSNGDY
+259 RTETMIGFTTGDY

-302 DTIGSSAEALTD
+302 DAIGSSAEALTD

-351 TLKSTNTIYM
+351 TLKSTANTIYM
-361 GNASNGSAPAV
+361 GNQSTGATAAISAA
-372 SVKGSTT
+372 GTT
-379 GTTFTAAGQVT
+379 SGKTFTAAGQVT
-390 LDSARSYS
+390 LDSSRSYS
-398 VTLAASM
+398 VTTDSKLKV
-405 NIQAGVL
+405 QYGVL
-412 SGGSMG
+412 SGGSLDV
-418 NSTAATTYGST
+418 SKTYGAT
-429 LQRVDSLDITTIK
+429 LQRVDSLDITTVK

>member
-8 NMPSIN
+8 NMPSLN
-14 TQRKLSKA
+14 TQRHLAKA
-22 QSALDKSLER
+22 QNNLNNSLQR

-41 ARDDAAGLAISE
+41 AKDDAAGLAISQ
-53 RMTAQVRG
+53 RMTAQIRG
-61 LTVAT
+61 LNVAQ

-79 EGALAEM
+79 EGALSEM
-86 GDILQRIRE
+86 GDILQRVRE

-139 NGDDPV
+139 NGDNSV
-145 SAFHV
+145 AAFQI
-150 GANSNQTIVAT
+150 GANANQTITAT

-166 TNKYGSYQIGNATV
+166 TSKYGSYQVGNAT
-180 TSATGP
+180 ATAAGA
-186 TAAGK
+186 TAGK
-191 GVSISNAVAGK
+191 GVSISNAVTGATSS
-202 PADGSLQVTGTA
+202 SLQVTGAA
-214 VSKDGIMTLNGPN
+214 VSAAGTMTLNGPN
-227 ASGSVSLTVSDSA
+227 ASGTVSLTVSDSA
-240 ADIASKINNQDL
+240 ADIASKINSQDL

-259 KTETMIGFSNGDY
+259 RTETMIGFTTGDY

-287 TATATISFSV
+287 TETAKISFSV
-297 PKIGG
+297 PN
-302 DTIGSSAEALTD
+302 IGSDIGNSAEALTD

-351 TLKSTNTIYM
+351 TLKSSNTIYM
-361 GNASNGSAPAV
+361 GNASNGSAAAV
-372 SVKGSTT
+372 SANATSAK
-379 GTTFTAAGQVT
+379 TFTAAGQVT
-390 LDSARSYS
+390 LDASRSYS
-398 VTLAASM
+398 ITKDTSAA
-405 NIQAGVL
+405 IQAGVL
-412 SGGSMG
+412 SGGSI
-418 NSTAATTYGST
+418 AATDKLIGSE
-429 LQRVDSLDITTIK
+429 LQRVDSLDITTVK

-447 IHICDSAIDAVNA
+447 IHIVDQAIDSVNA
-460 QRAKYGALQNRFEH
+460 QRAKYGALQNRFES

-479 QTSHENVS
+479 ATSSENVS
-487 AARSRIQDADYAAET
+487 AARSRIQDTDFASET
-502 AALSRNQVLQQAA
+502 ANLSRSQVLQQAA
-515 TSMLTQ
+515 TSMLAQ
-521 ANNLPQNI
+521 ANQLPNNV

>member
-8 NMPSIN
+8 NMPSLN
-14 TQRKLSKA
+14 TQRHLAKA
-22 QSALDKSLER
+22 QNNLNNSLQR

-41 ARDDAAGLAISE
+41 AKDDAAGLAISQ
-53 RMTAQVRG
+53 RMTAQIRG
-61 LTVAT
+61 LNVAQ

-79 EGALAEM
+79 EGALSEM
-86 GDILQRIRE
+86 GDILQRVRE

-139 NGDDPV
+139 NGDNSV
-145 SAFHV
+145 AAFQI
-150 GANSNQTIVAT
+150 GANANQTITAT

-166 TNKYGSYQIGNATV
+166 TSKYGSYQVGNATV
-180 TSATGP
+180 TAGTGV
-186 TAAGK
+186 GK
-191 GVSISNAVAGK
+191 GVSISNAVTGATSS
-202 PADGSLQVTGTA
+202 SLQVTGAA
-214 VSKDGIMTLNGPN
+214 VSVGGTMTLNGPN
-227 ASGSVSLTVSDSA
+227 ASGTVSLTVSDSA
-240 ADIASKINNQDL
+240 ADIASKINSQDL

-259 KTETMIGFSNGDY
+259 RTETMIGFSTGDY
-272 TIEISTTNAT
+272 TIDISTTNAT

-287 TATATISFSV
+287 TETATISFSV
-297 PKIGG
+297 RGTP
-302 DTIGSSAEALTD
+302 SSAEALTD

-351 TLKSTNTIYM
+351 TLKSTNTIHM
-361 GNASNGSAPAV
+361 GNTVDGSSAV
-372 SVKGSTT
+372 SVAGTTT
-379 GTTFTAAGQVT
+379 GKTFTAAGQVT
-390 LDSARSYS
+390 LDSSRSYS
-398 VTLAASM
+398 VNLAASI
-405 NIQAGVL
+405 NVQAGVL

-418 NSTAATTYGST
+418 GSSATTYGST
-429 LQRVDSLDITTIK
+429 LQRVDSLDITTVK

-447 IHICDSAIDAVNA
+447 IHIVDQAIDSVNA
-460 QRAKYGALQNRFEH
+460 QRAKYGALQNRFES

-479 QTSHENVS
+479 ATSSENVS
-487 AARSRIQDADYAAET
+487 AARSRIQDTDFASET
-502 AALSRNQVLQQAA
+502 ANLSRSQVLQQAA
-515 TSMLTQ
+515 TSMLAQ
-521 ANNLPQNI
+521 ANQLPNNV

>member
-66 RNANDGVSMAQTA
+66 RTANDGVSMAQTA

-166 TNKYGSYQIGNATV
+166 TSKYGSYQIGNATV
-180 TSATGP
+180 TADKAT
-186 TAAGK
+186 AGK
-191 GVSISNAVAGK
+191 GVSISNAVTGATSS
-202 PADGSLQVTGTA
+202 SLQVTGA
-214 VSKDGIMTLNGPN
+214 VVSAAGTMTLNGPN

-259 KTETMIGFSNGDY
+259 RTETMIGFSTGDY

-282 SNSAN
+282 STSAN
-287 TATATISFSV
+287 TATAKISFSV
-297 PKIGG
+297 PLIGK
-302 DTIGSSAEALTD
+302 DSVGSSAEALTD

-351 TLKSTNTIYM
+351 TLKSSNTIYM

-372 SVKGSTT
+372 SVAGSTS
-379 GTTFTAAGQVT
+379 GKTFTAAGQVT
-390 LDSARSYS
+390 LDSSRSYS
-398 VTLAASM
+398 VNLAASI
-405 NIQAGVL
+405 NVQAGVL

-418 NSTAATTYGST
+418 GNAATTYGST
-429 LQRVDSLDITTIK
+429 LQRVDSLDITTVK

-447 IHICDSAIDAVNA
+447 IHIVDQAIDSVNA
-460 QRAKYGALQNRFEH
+460 QRAKYGALQNRFES

-479 QTSHENVS
+479 ATSSENVS
-487 AARSRIQDADYAAET
+487 AARSRIQDTDFASET
-502 AALSRNQVLQQAA
+502 ANLSRSQVLQQAA
-515 TSMLTQ
+515 TSMLAQ
-521 ANNLPQNI
+521 ANQLPNNV

>member
-8 NMPSIN
+8 NMPSLN
-14 TQRKLSKA
+14 TQRHLAKA
-22 QSALDKSLER
+22 QNNLNNSLQR

-41 ARDDAAGLAISE
+41 AKDDAAGLAISQ
-53 RMTAQVRG
+53 RMTAQIRG
-61 LTVAT
+61 LNVAQ

-79 EGALAEM
+79 EGALSEM
-86 GDILQRIRE
+86 GDILQRVRE

-139 NGDDPV
+139 NGDNSV
-145 SAFHV
+145 AAFQI
-150 GANSNQTIVAT
+150 GANANQTITAT

-166 TNKYGSYQIGNATV
+166 TNKYGSYQVGNSTAT
-180 TSATGP
+180 AGTG
-186 TAAGK
+186 AGK
-191 GVSISNAVAGK
+191 GVSISNAVSGTA
-202 PADGSLQVTGTA
+202 SSNLQVTGAA
-214 VSKDGIMTLNGPN
+214 VSVAGTMTLNGPN
-227 ASGSVSLTVSDSA
+227 ASGSVSLTTADSA

-259 KTETMIGFSNGDY
+259 RTETMIGFTTGDY

-351 TLKSTNTIYM
+351 TLKSSNTIYM
-361 GNASNGSAPAV
+361 GNASNGSA
-372 SVKGSTT
+372 SVINGTGSTS
-379 GTTFTAAGQVT
+379 GKTFTAAGQVT
-390 LDSARSYS
+390 LDSSRSYS
-398 VTLAASM
+398 VNLAASV
-405 NIQAGVL
+405 NIQTGVL

-418 NSTAATTYGST
+418 GSSATTYGST
-429 LQRVDSLDITTIK
+429 LQRVDSLDITTVK

-447 IHICDSAIDAVNA
+447 IHIVDQAIDSVNA
-460 QRAKYGALQNRFEH
+460 QRAKYGALQNRFES

-479 QTSHENVS
+479 ATSSENVS
-487 AARSRIQDADYAAET
+487 AARSRIQDTDFASET
-502 AALSRNQVLQQAA
+502 ANLSRSQVLQQAA
-515 TSMLTQ
+515 TSMLAQ
-521 ANNLPQNI
+521 ANQLPNNV